1 MEYLQWLTPYLERYS
16 YGIIFVSTLLDGL
29 LIPAPSQILLI
40 SASLMAARS
49 NMNIYLVLLSAWSGA
64 IIGALLGYLLGHS
77 AGRKWLLYYGK
88 RLKLINETQ
97 ICRIEHYFHRYS
109 SGLVI
114 VVSRFVD
121 PLRQLISFIAGMLGM
136 SFQRFISYTIVGT
149 TLWVMVWGVGSYLLS
164 AHVPKL
170 FSLIKEAEPYL
181 IGIGVAALLIAL
193 LYWLWRRRQRQR
205 GIKKFYH
212 H

>member
-16 YGIIFVSTLLDGL
+16 YSIIFVSTLLDGL

-64 IIGALLGYLLGHS
+64 MIGALLGYLLGHS

-97 ICRIEHYFHRYS
+97 ISRIEHYFHRYS
-109 SGLVI
+109 SGFVVI
-114 VVSRFVD
+114 FSPFVD
-121 PLRQLISFIAGMLGM
+121 PLRQLISFIAGMLEM
-136 SFQRFISYTIVGT
+136 PFQRFIFYTTIGAT
-149 TLWVMVWGVGSYLLS
+149 SWVIVWGAGAYLLS

-181 IGIGVAALLIAL
+181 IGTGVATLLITL
-193 LYWLWRRRQRQR
+193 
-205 GIKKFYH
+205 
-212 H
+212 